1 MLLCRMGERNRIRL
15 GDEITHL
22 NSLPLR
28 DLMKEHDEGEIRE
41 ITAEDE
47 GIAERERQTMGSIM
61 RNRLGSFRAT
71 EASKT
76 LWEVIQSDQQSK
88 PWEDQPREAAAGRIL
103 KSVLR
108 LVACKKDEQVR
119 LEDGEEESFHLL
131 EGWGAERSPAVV
143 DSTRLQASADERL
156 SNFEGA
162 VRVFLVGGS
171 SPTQGQTMD
180 GTNRRRWGS
189 LRDKLRLRNI
199 ACCGSRWSLAE
210 SSNLNSTQV
219 VLPAREDDE
228 ASWRMEGSSDPAGH
242 GIDLAS
248 QQNTAA
254 TTSENIDTNTEES
267 CVNTEQPDAP
277 GENTRTERH
286 SIGENTRTERRQ
298 LMTFFED
305 GSNMRVGMNLAAALA
320 AERQL
325 RATQEWENLGSSRTT
340 TAVVVPE
347 VSSPSAGEQVESRRS
362 AFRVSLMSLLEEGDG
377 RQGTAS
383 SSLFPE
389 GWDLKEEDGNHNH
402 NHEGG
407 LDPLCC
413 VCMVRRKGAAFI
425 PCGHT
430 FCRLCTRE
438 LWVGRGSCPLCNRYI
453 IEILDIF

>member
-1 MLLCRMGERNRIRL
+1 MLLCGMGERNRIRL
-15 GDEITHL
+15 GDEISHL

-28 DLMKEHDEGEIRE
+28 DLMKEHDEDEIRE
-41 ITAEDE
+41 ITADDE
-47 GIAERERQTMGSIM
+47 GIAERQRQTMGSIL
-61 RNRLGSFRAT
+61 RNRLGSFRAS

-76 LWEVIQSDQQSK
+76 LWEVIQSEEQSK
-88 PWEDQPREAAAGRIL
+88 PWEEQPKEAGGGRIL
-103 KSVLR
+103 KAVLR
-108 LVACKKDEQVR
+108 LVACKKDEQR
-119 LEDGEEESFHLL
+119 LEDEEEESFHLL
-131 EGWGAERSPAVV
+131 EGWGADRSPAVV
-143 DSTRLQASADERL
+143 DSARLQASTDERL

-180 GTNRRRWGS
+180 GTNRRRWSS
-189 LRDKLRLRNI
+189 LREKLRLRNI
-199 ACCGSRWSLAE
+199 ACCGSRWRLAE

-228 ASWRMEGSSDPAGH
+228 VSWSMEGSSDPAGH
-242 GIDLAS
+242 GIDPAP
-248 QQNTAA
+248 QQNAAA
-254 TTSENIDTNTEES
+254 TTSENIDNNTEES
-267 CVNTEQPDAP
+267 CVNAEQPDAP
-277 GENTRTERH
+277 GVNTRTD
-286 SIGENTRTERRQ
+286 GENTRTERRQ

-305 GSNMRVGMNLAAALA
+305 GPNMRVGMNLAAALA

-325 RATQEWENLGSSRTT
+325 RATQEWESLGSGRAT

-347 VSSPSAGEQVESRRS
+347 ASSASAGEQIESRRS

-389 GWDLKEEDGNHNH
+389 GWDPKEEDGNHNH
-402 NHEGG
+402 NHDGG